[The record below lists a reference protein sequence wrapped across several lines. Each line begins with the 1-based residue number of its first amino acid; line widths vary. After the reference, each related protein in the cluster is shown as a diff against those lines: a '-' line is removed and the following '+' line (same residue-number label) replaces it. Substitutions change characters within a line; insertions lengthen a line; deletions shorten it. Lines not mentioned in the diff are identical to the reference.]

1 MGYVVLLGALLVVFL
16 YLLWLRVRHPFL
28 FKGFAIF
35 SMLVFGVA
43 LLGSLHD
50 IKESLTYSLATILF
64 TLATEEFLEL
74 KKKISQQLVNDTPKT
89 DYPDKFPK
97 GKVFKLINP
106 AGLVLVLLV
115 ALGFYI
121 NLKLLPPDPP
131 YMP

>member
-1 MGYVVLLGALLVVFL
+1 MGYVVLSVLLLGLSL
-16 YLLWLRVRHPFL
+16 YLLWLHKRHPFL
-28 FKGFAIF
+28 FKGFTIF
-35 SMLVFGVA
+35 SMLIFGVA

-50 IKESLTYSLATILF
+50 IKESLTYSSATILF
-64 TLATEEFLEL
+64 TLATEEFLKL
-74 KKKISQQLVNDTPKT
+74 KRKIGQQLVNDARKT
-89 DYPDKFPK
+89 DYPNNFPK
-97 GKVFKLINP
+97 GKLFKLINP